1 MLERG
6 VGSPMPSGRN
16 KPVTAV
22 VRLKNQLHLK
32 QKTKMKTVPIEVVD
46 TQAACI

>member
-22 VRLKNQLHLK
+22 VRLKNQLQLQSGK
-32 QKTKMKTVPIEVVD
+32 PAQTKGAIKAI
-46 TQAACI
+46 